1 MPPSEVT
8 QILNALSGAGA
19 GCAGDERA
27 AARLLPLVYDEL
39 RALAGS
45 FFARQTPGH
54 TLQPTALVHEA
65 YLKLTGREGARW
77 EGRAHF
83 FAVAA
88 RAMRQILMNH
98 ARDKAAAKRG
108 GGWTRIT
115 LDEAVTPPGSTDRQ
129 IDLLALDEA
138 MTTLATLSERQARVI
153 ELRFFA
159 GLTIAETAHVLGLGT
174 TTVEDDWQLA
184 KAWLARE
191 LKQGKAP

>member
-1 MPPSEVT
+1 MPHTEVT
-8 QILNALSGAGA
+8 QILQDLSG
-19 GCAGDERA
+19 GDEQA

-45 FFARQTPGH
+45 FFARQSPGH

-65 YLKLTGREGARW
+65 YLKLAGSEGARW

-88 RAMRQILMNH
+88 RAMRQVLMNH
-98 ARDKAAAKRG
+98 ARGKAARMRG

-115 LDEAVTPPGSTDRQ
+115 LDDVVTPPGGAGE

-138 MTTLATLSERQARVI
+138 LERLAGLSERQSRVV
-153 ELRFFA
+153 ELRFFG
-159 GLTIAETAHVLGLGT
+159 GLTIEQTAHVLGIGT
-174 TTVEDDWQLA
+174 TTVEDDWHLA
-184 KAWLARE
+184 KAWLRRE
-191 LKQGKAP
+191 LKKGQTT

>member
-1 MPPSEVT
+1 MPHAEVT
-8 QILNALSGAGA
+8 QILNELSG
-19 GCAGDERA
+19 GDEQA

-65 YLKLTGREGARW
+65 YLKLAGSEGVGW
-77 EGRAHF
+77 ESRAHF

-88 RAMRQILMNH
+88 RAMRQVLMNY

-108 GGWTRIT
+108 GGGWERIT
-115 LDEAVTPPGSTDRQ
+115 LDEAVTPPGSAERE

-138 MTTLATLSERQARVI
+138 LERLNTLSDRQARAI
-153 ELRFFA
+153 ELRFFG
-159 GLTIAETAHVLGLGT
+159 GLTIAEAAHVLGVGT
-174 TTVEDDWQLA
+174 TTVEDDWHLA

-191 LKQGKAP
+191 LKKGETP

>member
-1 MPPSEVT
+1 MPTSEVT
-8 QILNALSGAGA
+8 QILNALSGG
-19 GCAGDERA
+19 GGEGDERA

-65 YLKLTGREGARW
+65 YLKLAGSANVRW

-98 ARDKAAAKRG
+98 ARDKSAAKRG

-115 LDEAVTPPGSTDRQ
+115 LDKAVTPPGTTDRQ
-129 IDLLALDEA
+129 VDLLALDEA
-138 MTTLATLSERQARVI
+138 LEKLSALSDRQARVI

-159 GLTIAETAHVLGLGT
+159 GLTIAETAHVLGVGT
-174 TTVEDDWQLA
+174 TTVEDDWHLA
-184 KAWLARE
+184 KAWLVRE
-191 LKQGKAP
+191 LKQGPAL

>member
-1 MPPSEVT
+1 MGEGQVT
-8 QILNALSGAGA
+8 QILIDVSG
-19 GCAGDERA
+19 GDRQA

-65 YLKLTGREGARW
+65 YLKLADSDLQW
-77 EGRAHF
+77 ESRAHF

-98 ARDKAAAKRG
+98 ARNKAAAKRG
-108 GGWTRIT
+108 GGWDRIT
-115 LDEAVTPPGSTDRQ
+115 LDEAITPLGSATRE

-138 MTTLATLSERQARVI
+138 LDRLATLSERQARVI
-153 ELRFFA
+153 ELRFFG
-159 GLTIAETAHVLGLGT
+159 GLTIAEAAHVLGAGT
-174 TTVEDDWQLA
+174 TTIEDDWLLA

-191 LKQGKAP
+191 LKKGEMP